1 MPNRGPEILP
11 SIRRLIIAQALHYR
25 DKPRAALAADLKETI
40 ERMGL
45 VSPGEET
52 MMRIISS
59 ARNHTPDP
67 QDMPWSLGAEKQ
79 LNERPVPAEAIP
91 HILKVKELVAK
102 EGMTE
107 VTIRHAYWIAR
118 LYVFDKL
125 KTRDLWKASYIYAIY
140 ELSCQLANVPCDTS
154 RFDKSFLDG
163 SWEKV
168 LTNWINTEAKEGR
181 TEAYERITG
190 TEALIGIND
199 AELPANTAIFFEN
212 GLAFALKKGPE
223 VVCLGKA
230 EEVISILKK
239 QRMIKKSKIP
249 RDNERFIIITERP
262 IFLKKRQS
270 EAKNERS
277 HNQEVQE

>member
-1 MPNRGPEILP
+1 MPRRGLKILP
-11 SIRRLIIAQALHYR
+11 SVRRLIIAQALHYR
-25 DKPRAALAADLKETI
+25 GKPRAALAADLKEAI
-40 ERMGL
+40 ERMGV
-45 VSPGEET
+45 VSPGEDT
-52 MMRIISS
+52 IMRIISS
-59 ARNHTPDP
+59 ARNHAPDP
-67 QDMPWSLGAEKQ
+67 QDIPWSLGAEKQ
-79 LNERPVPAEAIP
+79 LNERPIPAEAIP
-91 HILKVKELVAK
+91 HILKVKEWVAK

-181 TEAYERITG
+181 TEAYERITDR
-190 TEALIGIND
+190 EALIGIND
-199 AELPANTAIFFEN
+199 AELPANTTILFEN
-212 GLAFALKKGPE
+212 GQAFAFKKGPE
-223 VVCLGKA
+223 YVYLGKA
-230 EEVISILKK
+230 EEVLSVLKK
-239 QRMIKKSKIP
+239 QRMIKKSEIP
-249 RDNERFIIITERP
+249 RGKERFIITTEWP

-270 EAKNERS
+270 EVKNERS
-277 HNQEVQE
+277 HRKEG